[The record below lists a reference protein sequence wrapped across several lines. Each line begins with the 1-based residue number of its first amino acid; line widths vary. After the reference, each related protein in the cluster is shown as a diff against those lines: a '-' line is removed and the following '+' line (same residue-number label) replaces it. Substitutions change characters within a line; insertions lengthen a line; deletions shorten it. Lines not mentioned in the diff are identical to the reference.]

1 MKDDKIKEIFTNYTY
16 ILIDRREKKLHVKE
30 QYDKL
35 NIHNEFSTVD
45 YGDYSIKIISNPI
58 LKNTEDIIF
67 NVSVER
73 KASLDELAGNLTKG
87 KARFFR
93 EMERCKKDGGL
104 MVIMIED
111 ATYMDIIQHNYN
123 SELTPKSFLALLHT
137 IYTRYNIPFFFVEK
151 EVSSLYV
158 YNILKYYV
166 REYLKEL

>member
-1 MKDDKIKEIFTNYTY
+1 MNDSNIKKIFTDYTY
-16 ILIDRREKKLHVKE
+16 ILVDKREKKLHIKE
-30 QYDKL
+30 TYDKL
-35 NIHNEFSTVD
+35 NIHNEFRNLD
-45 YGDYSIKIISNPI
+45 YGDYSIVIKPNPI
-58 LKNTEDIIF
+58 MKNTEEMVFSI
-67 NVSVER
+67 SVER

-111 ATYMDIIQHNYN
+111 ATYMDIIQHNYK
-123 SELTPKSFLALLHT
+123 SELKPKSFLALLHT
-137 IYTRYNIPFFFVEK
+137 IYTRYGIPFVFVEK

>member
-1 MKDDKIKEIFTNYTY
+1 MKDSEIKEIFTNYTY
-16 ILIDRREKKLHVKE
+16 ILIDNREKKLHIKE
-30 QYDKL
+30 TYDKL
-35 NIHNEFSTVD
+35 NIHNEFSTLN
-45 YGDYSIKIISNPI
+45 YGDYSIKIVPNPL

-73 KASLDELAGNLTKG
+73 KASLEELSNNLTKD
-87 KARFFR
+87 KTRFFN
-93 EMERCKKDGGL
+93 EMERCKKDDGF

-111 ATYMDIIQHNYN
+111 ATYMDIIQHNYK
-123 SELTPKSFLALLHT
+123 SELKPKSFLALLHT
-137 IYTRYNIPFFFVEK
+137 IYIRYRIPFVFVEK

>member
-1 MKDDKIKEIFTNYTY
+1 MNDTNIKKIFTDYTY
-16 ILIDRREKKLHVKE
+16 ILIDKREKKLHIKE
-30 QYDKL
+30 TYDKL
-35 NIHNEFSTVD
+35 NIHNEFRSLD
-45 YGDYSIKIISNPI
+45 YGDYSIVIKPNPI
-58 LKNTEDIIF
+58 MKNTEEMVFSI
-67 NVSVER
+67 SVER

-93 EMERCKKDGGL
+93 EMERCKKDGGF